1 MPSPM
6 DVLPD
11 LATRPM
17 TVDRSRWLGRGLVA
31 GAALIAAWWLRRLVG
46 RPLTSL
52 LLAPVLLPAAAL
64 GLWAGYTLTVM
75 DWDEP
80 ADFPG
85 AAEDGFDA

>member
-1 MPSPM
+1 M

-17 TVDRSRWLGRGLVA
+17 TVERSRWMGRGLMA
-31 GAALIAAWWLRRLVG
+31 AAALLAVWWLRRLVH

-52 LLAPVLLPAAAL
+52 LLASVLLPVAAL
-64 GLWAGYTLTVM
+64 GLWAGFTLNVM

-80 ADFPG
+80 ADFLG
-85 AAEDGFDA
+85 DEGSAA

>member
-6 DVLPD
+6 DILPD

-31 GAALIAAWWLRRLVG
+31 VAALAAAWWLRRLVR

-52 LLAPVLLPAAAL
+52 LLAPVLLPATAL

-85 AAEDGFDA
+85 AAEDGFEA